1 MLLSIDKVSAGYG
14 DLKVL
19 FDVSVH
25 VDEGEVV
32 SLVGPNGAGK
42 TTLLNIISGFVPI
55 TSGSIHYKGEDLTK
69 VKTSKRAEMGIAH
82 IPQGRGILDTLTV
95 KENLIL
101 GAYNKKSKP
110 NLEKNLKAQ
119 MEHFPILKERQNQLA
134 GSLSGGQQQMLAI
147 ARALMQEPDLLILDE
162 PSLGLVPIVVKDM
175 FNIISDVSKQGMA
188 ILIVEQNLKQ
198 ALSVAARGYVFET
211 GHVVMEGSAEELLNN
226 KGIQKAYLGV

>member
-55 TSGSIHYKGEDLTK
+55 TSGSVHYKGQDLTQI
-69 VKTSKRAEMGIAH
+69 KTSKRAEMGIAH

-119 MEHFPILKERQNQLA
+119 MDHFPILKERQNQ
-134 GSLSGGQQQMLAI
+134 
-147 ARALMQEPDLLILDE
+147 
-162 PSLGLVPIVVKDM
+162 
-175 FNIISDVSKQGMA
+175 
-188 ILIVEQNLKQ
+188 
-198 ALSVAARGYVFET
+198 
-211 GHVVMEGSAEELLNN
+211 
-226 KGIQKAYLGV
+226 

>member
-1 MLLSIDKVSAGYG
+1 MLPSIDKVSAGYG

-19 FDVSVH
+19 FDVSIH

-55 TSGSIHYKGEDLTK
+55 TSGSVHYKGEDLTK

-119 MEHFPILKERQNQLA
+119 MDHFPILKERQNQLA

-162 PSLGLVPIVVKDM
+162 PSLGLAPIVVKDM

>member
-134 GSLSGGQQQMLAI
+134 GSLSGGQQQILAI

-162 PSLGLVPIVVKDM
+162 PSLGLAPIVVKDM

>member
-110 NLEKNLKAQ
+110 NLEKNLKAGR
-119 MEHFPILKERQNQLA
+119 FSFRRPAADAGNRQSFDA
-134 GSLSGGQQQMLAI
+134 GTGSSDSG
-147 ARALMQEPDLLILDE
+147 
-162 PSLGLVPIVVKDM
+162 
-175 FNIISDVSKQGMA
+175 
-188 ILIVEQNLKQ
+188 
-198 ALSVAARGYVFET
+198 
-211 GHVVMEGSAEELLNN
+211 
-226 KGIQKAYLGV
+226 